1 VAGQSGRRNPA
12 ENFTSDLAQ
21 SLHWLLSENSRMTV
35 LFHSSARRSGACIQ
49 QAWQRCGGLDA
60 VTVSVGNKQTGPG
73 RQH

>member
-1 VAGQSGRRNPA
+1 
-12 ENFTSDLAQ
+12 
-21 SLHWLLSENSRMTV
+21 MTV

-49 QAWQRCGGLDA
+49 QAWQRHGGMDA

>member
-1 VAGQSGRRNPA
+1 
-12 ENFTSDLAQ
+12 
-21 SLHWLLSENSRMTV
+21 MTV

-60 VTVSVGNKQTGPG
+60 VSVSVGNKQTSPG